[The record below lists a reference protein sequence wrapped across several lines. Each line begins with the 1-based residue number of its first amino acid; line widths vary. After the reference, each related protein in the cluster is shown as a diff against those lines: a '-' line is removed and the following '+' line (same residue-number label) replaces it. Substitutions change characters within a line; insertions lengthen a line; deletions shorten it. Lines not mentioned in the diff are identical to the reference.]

1 MCIIIAKMK
10 HKRLPTESELKNSF
24 YNNSDGAGLMYVD
37 NGEVCIEKG
46 FMTYKEFKK
55 RYDELCREYNNFEGK
70 SLVLHFRIGTSSGN
84 TPKNTH
90 PYPISNKE
98 NDLHKTRLTTDLGV
112 VHNGIIHDYNPKGK
126 NPTTN
131 DTQQFIM
138 RYLHPL
144 YSNFK
149 EFYKCKAI
157 MNGIE
162 DITNSKLTFLDTDD
176 KLYFVGDFIN
186 KDGLLFS
193 NGTYMDYSSYYSNIK
208 SGGYSAY
215 NWEDY
220 DTLDTLSFNNS
231 FNYEDDD
238 FDEELIVLDPSWYV
252 SYNNM
257 VELVGDRMLEYNVYT
272 GELYLIDFNNT
283 SIKLSEGAL
292 VYDENCEEVI
302 F

>member
-10 HKRLPTESELKNSF
+10 YKRLPTEEELKNSF
-24 YNNSDGAGLMYVD
+24 SNNDDGAGLMYVD

-46 FMTYKEFKK
+46 FMTYSTFKK
-55 RYDELCREYNNFEGK
+55 RYDELCREFNNFEGK

-90 PYPISNKE
+90 PYPISYKE

-138 RYLHPL
+138 RYLYPL
-144 YSNFK
+144 YDNFK

-157 MNGIE
+157 MNGIA

-176 KLYFVGDFIN
+176 KLYFVGDFIE

-193 NGTYMDYSSYYSNIK
+193 NDTFKDYTRYYSNCVS
-208 SGGYSAY
+208 SGYNAY
-215 NWEDY
+215 NWEDI
-220 DTLDTLSFNNS
+220 D
-231 FNYEDDD
+231 
-238 FDEELIVLDPSWYV
+238 
-252 SYNNM
+252 SYNNGFKDFDDYGYPYEEELVVLEPNWYVYYDNK
-257 VELVGDRMLEYNVYT
+257 VELVGDRFLQYDIFT
-272 GELYLIDFNNT
+272 RELYLIDYNET
-283 SIKLSEGAL
+283 MIMLSKNAM
-292 VYDENCEEVI
+292 VFDENSEEII

>member
-10 HKRLPTESELKNSF
+10 HKRLPTEDELKNSF
-24 YNNSDGAGLMYVD
+24 TNNDDGAGLMYVD

-46 FMTYKEFKK
+46 FMTYKDFKK
-55 RYDELCREYNNFEGK
+55 RYDELCKEYNNFEGK

-90 PYPISNKE
+90 PYPISYKE
-98 NDLHKTRLTTDLGV
+98 SDLHKTQLTTKLGV

-138 RYLHPL
+138 RYLYPL
-144 YSNFK
+144 YDNFK
-149 EFYKCKAI
+149 DFYKCKAI
-157 MNGIE
+157 MNGIA

-176 KLYFVGDFIN
+176 KLYFVGDFIE

-193 NGTYMDYSSYYSNIK
+193 NDTYMDYTRYYSNHTT
-208 SGGYSAY
+208 SGYNAY
-215 NWEDY
+215 NWEDIDSYNNGFKDFDDY
-220 DTLDTLSFNNS
+220 D
-231 FNYEDDD
+231 YEDD
-238 FDEELIVLDPSWYV
+238 LITLEPSWYV
-252 SYNNM
+252 YYDDKI
-257 VELVGDRMLEYNVYT
+257 ELVGDRFLQYDIFSR
-272 GELYLIDFNNT
+272 ELYLVDYNETMIM
-283 SIKLSEGAL
+283 LSKNAM
-292 VYDENCEEVI
+292 VFDENYEELI